1 MKISF
6 IIPVYNTEVY
16 LRKCLDSI
24 LNQSY
29 NEIEIILVNDGSTD
43 SSPSICDDYANK
55 DSRVSVLHK
64 QNGGQS
70 DARNK
75 GVSIATGEYII
86 FVDSDDFWIEEDSLK
101 KLVDV
106 AQMNDECDFIG
117 FNCAYYYPKSGLYTR
132 WVEYNKNITQ
142 QVDKDYAVQRLV
154 ESGTFPMS
162 PCLKLISRKT
172 IENMSL
178 HFRTGTLAEDIPWF
192 IDLLEGTRKC
202 IFLNMYVY
210 AYRQNVVGSVTNSNK
225 DRIYSNLFNILK
237 IELEKIENRTFNKE
251 SKNALYSFLAYE
263 YCILLSI
270 LSKVTNTSIKRKE
283 LYKYKWLLGYT
294 LNPKVRKVSYIYRL
308 CGLRV
313 TEFFLSYYYNKRVSR
328 S

>member
-1 MKISF
+1 
-6 IIPVYNTEVY
+6 
-16 LRKCLDSI
+16 
-24 LNQSY
+24 
-29 NEIEIILVNDGSTD
+29 
-43 SSPSICDDYANK
+43 
-55 DSRVSVLHK
+55 
-64 QNGGQS
+64 
-70 DARNK
+70 
-75 GVSIATGEYII
+75 
-86 FVDSDDFWIEEDSLK
+86 
-101 KLVDV
+101 
-106 AQMNDECDFIG
+106 
-117 FNCAYYYPKSGLYTR
+117 
-132 WVEYNKNITQ
+132 
-142 QVDKDYAVQRLV
+142 
-154 ESGTFPMS
+154 
-162 PCLKLISRKT
+162 
-172 IENMSL
+172 
-178 HFRTGTLAEDIPWF
+178 
-192 IDLLEGTRKC
+192 
-202 IFLNMYVY
+202 MYVC